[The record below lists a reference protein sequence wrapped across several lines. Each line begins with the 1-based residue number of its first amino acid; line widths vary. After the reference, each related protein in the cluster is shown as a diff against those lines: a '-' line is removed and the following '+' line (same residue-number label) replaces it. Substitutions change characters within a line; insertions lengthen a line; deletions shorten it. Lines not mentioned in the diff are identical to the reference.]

1 MLNGSETRAN
11 RNGHSVW
18 NERCKN
24 FYKSIEYS
32 LHRRQ
37 TNNKK
42 WNVFVMIAALADHR
56 SPHSRIHSTWLSSVS
71 IRSHSVWFEIGDSVL
86 FFFYFFF
93 TLPSSL
99 ICTERKNEMR
109 FNELL
114 RERFR
119 SDESLI
125 WLDLISIF
133 STQIGRIIFSDNP
146 QCFARSLHREHV
158 PATRINLNFYHES
171 QHNELI

>member
-86 FFFYFFF
+86 FFFIYFSRYRLHLFAQNEKTKWDSMSCYESASVPMRVSF
-93 TLPSSL
+93 GS
-99 ICTERKNEMR
+99 IWFRYFRRKLGGLY
-109 FNELL
+109 F
-114 RERFR
+114 
-119 SDESLI
+119 
-125 WLDLISIF
+125 
-133 STQIGRIIFSDNP
+133 RIIRNVSLALCTANTCPP
-146 QCFARSLHREHV
+146 QG
-158 PATRINLNFYHES
+158 
-171 QHNELI
+171 